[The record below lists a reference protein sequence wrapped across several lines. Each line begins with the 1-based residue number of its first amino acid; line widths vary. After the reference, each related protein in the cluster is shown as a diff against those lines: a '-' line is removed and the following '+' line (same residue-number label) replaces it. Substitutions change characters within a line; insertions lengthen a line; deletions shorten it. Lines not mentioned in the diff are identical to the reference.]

1 MSKPNT
7 PQASPPRALR
17 WAVAGSVVVMIAAGG
32 LFYYASKMAAAKR
45 QHNHDEVVVN
55 INAHSCDPNELTVPA
70 GRASF
75 RIVNRSERA
84 VEWEILD
91 GVLVIEEREN
101 IAPGL
106 SQVINANLQPGD
118 YAITCGL
125 LSNPRGVLHVTP
137 TAASDAAAKAKPSM
151 VAFVGPLSEFR
162 VYLATQGSALIKAVT
177 ALNQAIASG
186 DLAQAQALYLPARAA
201 YQRLA
206 PAAQRLAEL
215 DNSINARADYF
226 EKREQD
232 PAFVGFHRVEY
243 ALFQQR
249 QPRRLEPGRRAPAGR
264 RHPRSNSKLLAQSLP
279 PEQIGEHRG
288 AQPQHPWPTCAPPAV
303 KEERYSHADLNGFAS
318 NLETAHKV
326 VELLRPMLSK
336 SAPELL
342 PKIDAALS
350 DFDSVLNSFKVRTAT
365 PLTTRSVAHNANR
378 SPTRPRHSPTLWMAS
393 IPPSASPACKQKT
406 NTDERIAKPRCA
418 TSPPADGHGCRRRR
432 PGRIGPEL
440 LGDGC
445 SPAQVTEAPSSDKTE
460 DRHDFHGVH
469 QTGIVTPRPASGM
482 LVSFDVLASDR
493 QDR

>member
-1 MSKPNT
+1 MSTPNT

-249 QPRRLEPGRRAPAGR
+249 SLDGLVPVAERLLADVTTL
-264 RHPRSNSKLLAQSLP
+264 KQQLLAQSLP
-279 PEQIGEHRG
+279 PEQLVSIVVRNLNTLADVRAASGE
-288 AQPQHPWPTCAPPAV
+288 
-303 KEERYSHADLNGFAS
+303 EERYSHADLNGFAG
-318 NLETAHKV
+318 NLETSHKV

-336 SAPELL
+336 SAPDLL
-342 PKIDAALS
+342 PKIDTALS
-350 DFDSVLNSFKVRTAT
+350 DFDSVLNSFKVKDGYAT
-365 PLTTRSVAHNANR
+365 YETISGEQRKQIADKAKALADA
-378 SPTRPRHSPTLWMAS
+378 LDG
-393 IPPSASPACKQKT
+393 IDPA
-406 NTDERIAKPRCA
+406 
-418 TSPPADGHGCRRRR
+418 
-432 PGRIGPEL
+432 
-440 LGDGC
+440 LGL
-445 SPAQVTEAPSSDKTE
+445 
-460 DRHDFHGVH
+460 
-469 QTGIVTPRPASGM
+469 SG
-482 LVSFDVLASDR
+482 L
-493 QDR
+493 